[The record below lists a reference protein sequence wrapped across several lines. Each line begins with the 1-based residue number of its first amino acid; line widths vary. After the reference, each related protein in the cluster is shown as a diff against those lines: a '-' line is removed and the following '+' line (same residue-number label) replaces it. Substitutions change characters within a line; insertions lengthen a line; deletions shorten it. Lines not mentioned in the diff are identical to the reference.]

1 MLLNSTVY
9 YSRTMSGVAI
19 VAQID
24 FQNQIDFQ
32 HLFLVNGILKVY
44 LLIFVLN
51 MKFESLF
58 EWNLESLFGAE
69 WNLERA
75 EWNLERNLES
85 LFGAEW
91 NLQWNLEWTFEAGS

>member
-1 MLLNSTVY
+1 MGVHNSRWEYITQGG
-9 YSRTMSGVAI
+9 SGVGI

-69 WNLERA
+69 WNLER
-75 EWNLERNLES
+75 NLERNLES